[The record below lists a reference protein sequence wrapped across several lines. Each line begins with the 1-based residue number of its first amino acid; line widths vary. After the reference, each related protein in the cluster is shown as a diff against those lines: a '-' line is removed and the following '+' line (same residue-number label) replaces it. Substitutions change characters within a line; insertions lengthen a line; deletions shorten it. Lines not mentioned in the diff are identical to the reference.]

1 MNKKL
6 KIWKRFVSL
15 LLTAV
20 LLTTNI
26 PVDAAG
32 ISVSED
38 QIQLDTEQETDAGE
52 QEQDIS
58 ENEDEGE
65 SSEEPDASGEQ
76 SSEEQYTSEKQP
88 AETEKEEEEL
98 PSENADVSD
107 DENTSAEEEPGD
119 GQISSEDGLTD
130 QDAELPAAEAD
141 GEEEPEHTV
150 VHGTIKLPEGAY
162 IEGGSVTGTLYI
174 GSVNSRF
181 TLEEKASST
190 EYTIAFNS
198 IVSSVPRIYIRIDA
212 VSSQQTATNLATDK
226 TLYYTGTGWEQNSGS
241 AVEVSLPQD
250 GSPFDVTLP
259 TAKLYGK
266 VKLPEEGFVK
276 GGSVRAEVY
285 AYYKEGDSERYSSA
299 NAYINA
305 GASFAYYSLPGLPLS
320 AESLTKLRIR
330 LYGQNSPVTNLA
342 LDTYE
347 YFNGESWVTE
357 DTGIASPISFENGKA
372 LDITPLT
379 RGLYGQ
385 IKLPAGGFVRD
396 GDLSVSVYAY
406 VDGKSSYSANR
417 SFTIPDVTEADGGIY
432 YALNNIPFEAAKL
445 TKLSVYVRK
454 NNAAVTNLILN
465 RNEYYDG
472 SRLLTSE
479 INIAEEGIPF
489 NSGVLNQDLTLRRTP
504 VSGTISLP
512 KEVVHEGGDIT
523 GKVYVQVYRDEQ
535 EQNYDTRSTDFKI
548 TAEEVAEAKA
558 ADKAVSID
566 YYITDSMSADISKVR
581 RLYVYVNN
589 INGNAAVY
597 SSLFTGFNEDYA
609 GENTPLLCAQPD
621 EKKDIEV
628 GEDKSFNLTLR
639 ETAAHVNLSLAEEAQ
654 FGGGDLK
661 GRFCIEYP
669 EGSRTT
675 TKNKSI
681 VWKENEK
688 AVDFYI
694 NDALPDISQLNKIYV
709 NWESNDAAISSNF
722 MRGRD
727 MYYNG
732 ITWQI
737 SDPKK
742 IYSVNDLI
750 SLEIQK
756 SGSIL
761 NTKLKLPAGTKVQGE
776 RLSGTLTTKADNNKT
791 YSTKFVIV
799 PGSEEVAVQLPLPED
814 SASASEIKVR
824 LDKNENTAT
833 NLLWNTDLY
842 YDGTGVLTTDSSK
855 KAQSVSLTGSLE
867 VSLVK
872 AKSIGGNISL
882 PEGAYVE
889 GQPLKGTVYVYT
901 ANRRGYSNKFSMPLS
916 DTTVPYMVQ
925 IPYDEQEIKYIRLYV
940 DNVSNQVTN
949 VLRSTYLYYT
959 EGGWSKTEAE
969 ASPADVTG
977 DDTTLDL
984 AFEKT
989 MSLNGT
995 VSIPE
1000 NAFLDEGGTLICNV
1014 TVRYTRES
1022 SSYSSSATG
1031 TVDISSLSEEGFKY
1045 HVILL
1050 DDAKEIT
1057 GIEVRAD
1064 KRGTNGT
1071 ETNIY
1076 TGTAYVGEEGRLTTD
1091 RNKAVGKVL
1100 ESKET
1105 STDILLLK
1113 VPSVSGIVCMPEGVM
1128 LGEDV
1133 SLKAYVN
1140 LCYIYGNNSTG
1151 SLRKE
1156 VTLNN
1161 GSEKTA
1167 PYRMLLPI
1175 DAAKIQYMNVR
1186 LQSVGGSDS
1195 KPETNLELD
1204 KDQYCDMA
1212 GGWYSR
1218 YQDVSATDIVQPET
1232 KYDITLPIK
1241 KQVAGKILLPEG
1253 GYFSGGDYKG
1263 KIEYITEDGQR
1274 YGSDFIIPEGETETD
1289 YAITLSSV
1297 PRGAHVCITSANSG
1311 LETNVVQTQCYT
1323 DGEGNWNAGSA
1334 GLDLMPLE
1342 GTVIQK
1348 DITLECVRTLK
1359 GMVKIPEGISSSGTV
1374 SGRIEA
1380 KVNGG
1385 IVTHSFSLY
1394 RNLQDFAYTLTLP
1407 VGARSLE
1414 SICVTLSA
1422 SGNADTNLLLGSSY
1436 YSNEDKKWGHTYMQA
1451 TAVPL
1456 DGIETTLDIELMK
1469 AVNVTGTLS
1478 LASGSYFKGADLNG
1492 YVRVYA
1498 DEMPYVVYYTIPQGS
1513 TSYLYKVQ
1521 IPVDT
1526 VKINR
1531 IQVKNYANSLL
1542 DTDVMTGMDLYW
1554 KESGWVSA
1562 PEDGQEIQLSGESIR
1577 RDLTM
1582 PQANI
1587 IMGNISLP
1595 EGVDGSYEG
1604 QVFVI
1609 SGHSEFKQD
1618 FSTGEKE
1625 DSYRISLPPEEAQTY
1640 KLYYKLDMNDSPV
1653 LALGS
1658 VYVNAD
1664 GSYDVSEN
1672 FAPATQLHGGINRR
1686 DIKLALWS
1694 DFESSALIESDH
1706 PYAGSEDMSASY
1718 TYPGSADSLTL
1729 HFSKYTEVENN
1740 FDDIFIYG
1748 EDDTLIGQYTGT
1760 ALAGQDVKVPGK
1772 MFKIV
1777 LSADANRSF
1786 YGYAIESIT
1795 PENGVLPSEVA
1806 TSLIYKNEEPSGIM
1820 IHNGTD
1826 GDKVFYM
1833 SNAGYEDTGK
1843 MLELETKKL
1852 SVAKGMA
1859 SASLAVIEN
1868 EDADKA
1874 KLMLYDEDF
1883 TPLCEE
1889 QYKAYPKYS
1898 ITYKYNDEI
1907 GSSRIVYLPTGELS
1921 KKPASDPAM
1930 PGYRFAGWYEDEACS
1945 NLYTF
1950 GQPVRNNITLY
1961 AKWNKSFKVT
1971 VETVGEGN
1979 VISEQLVDSCADPG
1993 EVVTITA
2000 GPKEGWVFTGWSFTG
2015 YDPGDAKQASTIT
2028 FAMPSNDV
2036 FVTATFKR
2044 KVDIEW
2050 ISTSVQIEG
2059 KEVTF
2064 DENGILYVPK
2074 DHEKVSLSGKVTGAQ
2089 AASVQYTYKYYG
2101 LNADGED
2108 DYIIDAD
2115 KEIELA
2121 QDGSFSITDL
2131 LVGVGTN
2138 SLIFKVTIGEEVTE
2152 LTYRLVGENGEMSL
2166 KDGVTA
2172 LHPDDIEEAL
2182 KIKDLATGIV
2192 AYWDYDGDDADSVAT
2207 VLIVKKDC
2215 EIGKRLMLPEGD
2227 VDKIGIGSIW
2237 IIPACDQFAFGYS
2250 FEVADF
2256 GDANFAPRP
2265 PEGDIYE
2272 GQVFGG
2278 EQYLYILASEPDVAD
2293 VFDDA
2298 FSFSTYGVDGVAFSI
2313 LPENT
2318 VMECSLEDD
2327 MGNVVTASAGDM
2339 MSSMAITEPG
2349 FQYQNLLQNIV
2360 PKASINASNKV
2371 TVGFTFGDTVL
2382 YDKDGS
2388 GNTTWDQISLG
2399 GGVTVSD
2406 LGVESVWE
2414 YHPKIDLRF
2423 WRDEFGIKVL
2433 PDQVGL
2439 IMDYTETKNF
2449 KLSVGGTIG
2458 GDPKAK
2464 ENAPTGQWSL
2474 KEVVSSFQKKFG
2486 CDGGNTKKKVELL
2499 GQQVD
2504 IKGNDMSGTIVL
2516 AAVGFN
2522 LATLTPVASANY
2534 EQIAITSTFSGF
2546 TPILAL
2552 MLCLDVDG
2560 SVSAKICYTYS
2571 QSTYNAKGFNI
2582 ESEGFAGTNAHI
2594 ASLTPVS
2601 ETNVLGY
2608 HIEQFDTTQASKTN
2622 TGKPAG
2628 KHTITATGEVK
2639 VDTSFGVAAS
2649 LLMCG
2654 LNIAQLKGGL
2664 YARAG
2669 AGLLGSVVLEK
2680 DKKPDIDFE
2689 GWLTASVGLF
2699 AKFNSR
2705 LLASAK
2711 FKAFSK
2717 EFEIGNI
2724 GFEAEFKKEWE
2735 LMNWSLTSFGCTGI
2749 ITEPTTQ
2756 VGGKDTPLSDVK
2768 VTLTKKDSAIDDP
2781 EPVFT
2786 DADGKYS
2793 FKNLSK
2799 GEYRLKCEKDGYKT
2813 EKDIK
2818 ITISD
2823 KGVEKDVSLSPAKY
2837 MQIKGTAVSAEDG
2850 SKLSGVSL
2858 LLKKVNDGSSSFGV
2872 TNANGEFT
2880 FGAKHTDNPD
2890 NSDKCLTQGVYKI
2903 TASKAK
2909 YKSVSKVVSVTYNN
2923 DEILDVGEIQM
2934 AEDIY
2939 GNGKIEGKVLDLATG
2954 RSTGEYLEVTLYKGM
2969 DNTMSEPMDQVTVGT
2984 SGEFSFEVPAGTYT
2998 IVATDRRQ
3006 GIGDDERYHQ
3016 SSKIVNVQPDKTV
3029 KEDIYVSQ
3037 AASDDQIRIKL
3048 TWGATPSD
3056 LDSHLLGP
3064 TGDGS
3069 NRFHTFYSNKAYMYN
3084 NQRYA
3089 DLDLDDTS
3097 SYGPETTTIYKKS
3110 ASGVYR
3116 YYIHDYSNRGSSNS
3130 TALANSGA
3138 TVEVY
3143 VGSALMAKYKV
3154 PSGGGT
3160 VWHVFDY
3167 EAGTG
3172 TLTPGGEMMYQSDPG
3187 AVGYSLDN
3195 DMADTQRDVEIIY
3208 EDLEEK

>member
-6 KIWKRFVSL
+6 KIWKRMVSL

-32 ISVSED
+32 VSVPD
-38 QIQLDTEQETDAGE
+38 DYRQPDTEQETDVE
-52 QEQDIS
+52 EQDIS
-58 ENEDEGE
+58 ENEDESGSAEGQDTSEDGNGSAGGQDTPEDE
-65 SSEEPDASGEQ
+65 SGSAEGQDTPEDESGSGKGQDVPGDSPDASEGGLADGDTDLPADA
-76 SSEEQYTSEKQP
+76 SEE
-88 AETEKEEEEL
+88 
-98 PSENADVSD
+98 
-107 DENTSAEEEPGD
+107 D
-119 GQISSEDGLTD
+119 GG
-130 QDAELPAAEAD
+130 
-141 GEEEPEHTV
+141 PEHTLV
-150 VHGTIKLPEGAY
+150 RGTIRLPAGAY
-162 IEGGSVTGTLYI
+162 IEGGSVSGTLHM
-174 GSVNSRF
+174 GSASGRF
-181 TLEEKASST
+181 TLENGASSA
-190 EYTIAFNS
+190 EYSIAFNN
-198 IVSSVPRIYIRIDA
+198 IVSSVPRVHVVIDT
-212 VSSQQTATNLATDK
+212 VSSQQTATNLVTGK
-226 TLYYTGTGWEQNSGS
+226 TLYYTGNGWTENYGS

-250 GSPFDVTLP
+250 SSTLDFTLP

-266 VKLPEEGFVK
+266 VQLPEGGFVK
-276 GGSVRAEVY
+276 GGSVQAQIY
-285 AYYKEGDSERYSSA
+285 AYYKDGSSEGNTSV
-299 NAYINA
+299 NTYINA
-305 GASFAYYSLPGLPLS
+305 DESSAYYSLPNLPLS

-330 LYGQNSPVTNLA
+330 LYGQNSPTTNLA
-342 LDTYE
+342 LSTYE

-357 DTGIASPISFENGKA
+357 DTGLASPIA
-372 LDITPLT
+372 LKSGRELNITPLA
-379 RGLYGQ
+379 RGLYGK
-385 IKLPAGGFVRD
+385 IKLPKDGFVK
-396 GDLSVSVYAY
+396 GADLNVSVYAH
-406 VDGKSSYSANR
+406 VDGSSSYYSG
-417 SFTIPDVTEADGGIY
+417 SYTIPDGAADTGEIF
-432 YALNNIPFEAAKL
+432 YAVNNIPFGAGSL
-445 TKLSVYVRK
+445 TKLRVRVTRK
-454 NNAAVTNLILN
+454 NSAAVTNLILL
-465 RNEYYDG
+465 RDEYDNG
-472 SRLLTSE
+472 SGLVTSE
-479 INIAEEGIPF
+479 TDISGGVPF
-489 NSGVLNQDLTLRRTP
+489 ASGVLNRDLTLRKTP
-504 VSGTISLP
+504 IAGTISLP
-512 KEVVHEGGDIT
+512 KDVVHEGGDIT
-523 GKVYVQVYRDEQ
+523 GNVCAQVYYDEQ
-535 EQNYDTRSTDFKI
+535 KDKYDIRSTGFKI
-548 TAEEVAEAKA
+548 TAEEVAEAKDA
-558 ADKAVSID
+558 NGAVSVK
-566 YYITDSMSADISKVR
+566 YYITDYMSADITKVR
-581 RLYVYVNN
+581 RLYVSVDNV
-589 INGNAAVY
+589 NGNADIY
-597 SSLFTGFNEDYA
+597 SSLFTGYKEYYD
-609 GENTPLLCAQPD
+609 GENMPLLYAEPAD
-621 EKKDIEV
+621 KKDIEV
-628 GEDKSFNLTLR
+628 SKDKSFNLTLR
-639 ETAAHVNLSLAEEAQ
+639 ETAAHVKLSLAGEAQ
-654 FGGGDLK
+654 FSGGDLK
-661 GRFCIEYP
+661 GRFDIEYP
-669 EGSRTT
+669 EGSRTAR
-675 TKNKSI
+675 KNKFI
-681 VWKENEK
+681 VWKENKKE
-688 AVDFYI
+688 VDFYI

-709 NWESNDAAISSNF
+709 NWESNDAAIYSNF

-727 MYYNG
+727 VYYDATDQ
-732 ITWQI
+732 TWKT
-737 SDPKK
+737 SVPTS
-742 IYSVNDLI
+742 IYSVNGLI
-750 SLEIQK
+750 SLAIQK
-756 SGSIL
+756 SDSIL
-761 NTKLKLPAGTKVQGE
+761 NTKLNLPAGTKVQGK
-776 RLSGTLTTKADNNKT
+776 RLEGTLTAKADNNKT
-791 YSTKFVIV
+791 YSTKFVIA
-799 PGSEEVAVQLPLPED
+799 PGSGKVDVQLPLPED
-814 SASASEIKVR
+814 SVSASEIKVK
-824 LDKNENTAT
+824 LDSDVNSAT

-842 YDGTGVLTTDSSK
+842 YDGSAVLTADSSK
-855 KAQSVSLTGSLE
+855 KAAINDLTKTWE

-872 AKSIGGNISL
+872 AKSIGGNITL

-901 ANRRGYSNKFSMPLS
+901 AANRREYSNKFSMPLS

-925 IPYDEQEIKYIRLYV
+925 IPYDQQEIKYVRLYV

-949 VLRSTYLYYT
+949 VLRSTNLYYT
-959 EGGWSKTEAE
+959 ESGWSKTEAE
-969 ASPADVTG
+969 ASPVAAAG
-977 DDTTLDL
+977 DDTTLDFT
-984 AFEKT
+984 FEKT
-989 MSLNGT
+989 MSLNG
-995 VSIPE
+995 VISIPE
-1000 NAFLDEGGTLICNV
+1000 NAFLDEGGTLTCNV
-1014 TVRYTRES
+1014 TARYTRAS
-1022 SSYSSSATG
+1022 SSYASPAVG
-1031 TVDISSLSEEGFKY
+1031 TVDITSLSETGFNY
-1045 HVILL
+1045 HVILA
-1050 DDAKEIT
+1050 DDAKEVT
-1057 GIEVRAD
+1057 GIEVRVD
-1064 KRGTNGT
+1064 KRGASGT

-1091 RNKAVGKVL
+1091 RNGAVGTVL
-1100 ESKET
+1100 ETKET
-1105 STDILLLK
+1105 SADILLLK
-1113 VPSVSGIVCMPEGVM
+1113 VPSVSGSVCVPETAAF
-1128 LGEDV
+1128 GEGV
-1133 SLKAYVN
+1133 SLKAQVN
-1140 LCYIYGNNSTG
+1140 LYYIYGNNSTG
-1151 SLRKE
+1151 SVKKE
-1156 VTLNN
+1156 VILD
-1161 GSEKTA
+1161 TA
-1167 PYRMLLPI
+1167 SGKEASYRMLLPVN
-1175 DAAKIQYMNVR
+1175 AVKIQYMSVR
-1186 LQSVGGSDS
+1186 LQSVSGTGGEPD
-1195 KPETNLELD
+1195 TNLQLD
-1204 KDQYCDMA
+1204 ENLFCDMA
-1212 GGWYSR
+1212 GEWYSR
-1218 YQDVSATDIVQPET
+1218 YQDVPASDIVQPEIT
-1232 KYDITLPIK
+1232 YDITLPVR
-1241 KQVAGKILLPEG
+1241 KQAAGKILLPEE

-1263 KIEYITEDGQR
+1263 KIEYVTEDGQK
-1274 YGSDFIIPEGETETD
+1274 YSSDFTIPEGQKETS

-1297 PRGAHVCITSANSG
+1297 ARKAHVCITSNNRG
-1311 LETNVVQTQCYT
+1311 LETNIVQAQCFT
-1323 DGEGNWNAGSA
+1323 DGEGNWNTSSA
-1334 GLDLMPLE
+1334 GLAQMPLA
-1342 GTVIQK
+1342 GTIIQK
-1348 DITLECVRTLK
+1348 NITLECVRTLK
-1359 GMVKIPEGISSSGTV
+1359 GAVKIPEGISNSGTV
-1374 SGRIEA
+1374 AGRIEA

-1385 IVTHSFSLY
+1385 IVSQSFSLY
-1394 RNLQDFAYTLTLP
+1394 RNPADFAYTLTLP

-1422 SGNADTNLLLGSSY
+1422 SGNVNTNLLLGSSY
-1436 YSNEDKKWGHTYMQA
+1436 YSHEDKKWGHTYMQA

-1469 AVNVTGTLS
+1469 AVNITGTLS
-1478 LASGSYFKGADLNG
+1478 LAAGSYFRGADLNG

-1562 PEDGQEIQLSGESIR
+1562 QEDGQEIRLSGESIR

-1587 IMGNISLP
+1587 IMGDISLP
-1595 EGVDGSYEG
+1595 EEVDGSYEG

-1609 SGHSEFKQD
+1609 SGNSEFKQD
-1618 FSTGEKE
+1618 FSAGRVK
-1625 DSYRISLPPEEAQTY
+1625 DSYRISLPPEGNQTY
-1640 KLYYKLDMNDSPV
+1640 KLYYKLDLNDSPI
-1653 LALGS
+1653 LAMGD

-1664 GSYDVSEN
+1664 GSYDVSEA
-1672 FAPATQLHGGINRR
+1672 FAPAAQLHGGINRR
-1686 DIKLALWS
+1686 DIKLALWR

-1706 PYAGSEDMSASY
+1706 PYAGGEDISVSY

-1748 EDDTLIGQYTGT
+1748 EGDTLIGQYTGT
-1760 ALAGQDVKVPGK
+1760 ALAGQDIKVPGK
-1772 MFKIV
+1772 MFRIV

-1786 YGYAIESIT
+1786 YGYAIESII

-1833 SNAGYEDTGK
+1833 SNAGYEDTGR
-1843 MLELETKKL
+1843 MLALETKKL

-1868 EDADKA
+1868 EDADQA

-1898 ITYKYNDEI
+1898 ITYKYNDEV

-1921 KKPASDPAM
+1921 RKPASDPSM
-1930 PGYRFAGWYEDEACS
+1930 PGYRFAGWYEDEACL

-1971 VETVGEGN
+1971 VETTGEGT
-1979 VISEQLVDSCADPG
+1979 VISEQLEDACADPG
-1993 EVVTITA
+1993 ETVTMTA
-2000 GPKEGWVFTGWSFTG
+2000 CPQEGWIFTGWSFTG
-2015 YDPGDAKQASTIT
+2015 YDAGNAAQAGTIT
-2028 FAMPSNDV
+2028 FTMPSNDV
-2036 FVTATFKR
+2036 SVTAAFKR

-2050 ISTSVQIEG
+2050 TSTGVQIDN
-2059 KEVTF
+2059 KDVTF
-2064 DENGILYVPK
+2064 DENGILYVPE
-2074 DHEKVSLSGKVTGAQ
+2074 DYEKVSLSGKVTVTGGQ
-2089 AASVQYTYKYYG
+2089 AASLQYTYKYYG
-2101 LNADGED
+2101 LNADGEE
-2108 DYIIDAD
+2108 DYITDAD
-2115 KEIELA
+2115 NGAELA

-2131 LVGVGTN
+2131 PVGVGTN
-2138 SLIFKVTIGEEVTE
+2138 SLVFKVTTDEGVTE

-2192 AYWDYDGDDADSVAT
+2192 AYWDYEGDDTEDITT

-2250 FEVADF
+2250 FEVTDF
-2256 GDANFAPRP
+2256 GDANFAPKP

-2272 GQVFGG
+2272 GQVFDG

-2318 VMECSLEDD
+2318 VMECALEDD

-2339 MSSMAITEPG
+2339 MSSMDITEPG

-2382 YDKDGS
+2382 FDKDGS
-2388 GNTTWDQISLG
+2388 KNTTWDQISLG

-2423 WRDEFGIKVL
+2423 WSDEFGIKVL

-2464 ENAPTGQWSL
+2464 DGESTGQWSL
-2474 KEVVSSFQKKFG
+2474 GEVVSSFQKKFG
-2486 CDGGNTKKKVELL
+2486 CDGGNTKKKVEVL

-2552 MLCLDVDG
+2552 MLCLDVNG
-2560 SVSAKICYTYS
+2560 SVSAKVCYTYS

-2582 ESEGFAGTNAHI
+2582 ESEGFAGTNGHI

-2622 TGKPAG
+2622 TGRPAG
-2628 KHTITATGEVK
+2628 KHTITATGEAK

-2654 LNIAQLKGGL
+2654 LNIAQVKGGL

-2689 GWLTASVGLF
+2689 GWLTASIGLF

-2711 FKAFSK
+2711 FKAFKK
-2717 EFEIGNI
+2717 EFEIGNV

-2756 VGGKDTPLSDVK
+2756 TGGKDTPLSDVK
-2768 VTLTKKDSAIDDP
+2768 VTLTKKDSSIDDP
-2781 EPVFT
+2781 EPVYT
-2786 DADGKYS
+2786 DSDGKYS

-2837 MQIKGTAVSAEDG
+2837 MQIKGTAVSAKDG
-2850 SKLSGVSL
+2850 SKLSGVAL

-2872 TNANGEFT
+2872 TNADGEFI

-2890 NSDKCLTQGVYKI
+2890 NADKCLTQGVYKI
-2903 TASKAK
+2903 TASKSK
-2909 YKSVSKVVSVTYNN
+2909 YKSVSKVVSVTYN
-2923 DEILDVGEIQM
+2923 DDGILDTGEIQM
-2934 AEDIY
+2934 VEDEY

-2969 DNTMSEPMDQVTVGT
+2969 DNTTSEPVDQVTVGT
-2984 SGEFSFEVPAGTYT
+2984 SGEFSFEVTTGTYT

-3037 AASDDQIRIKL
+3037 TSSDDQIRIKL

-3069 NRFHTFYSNKAYMYN
+3069 NRFHTYYSNKAYMYN

-3116 YYIHDYSNRGSSNS
+3116 YYIHDYSNRNSSNS

-3143 VGSALMAKYKV
+3143 IGSALMAKYKV

-3172 TLTPGGEMMYQSDPG
+3172 TLTPGGEMMYQSNPG
-3187 AVGYSLDN
+3187 AVGYSLD
-3195 DMADTQRDVEIIY
+3195 DAVADTQRDVEIIY